1 MRWLRWTGAI
11 AVLLA
16 ILGFVA
22 TQASPW
28 PAALVYRFVM
38 NRGGEGLN
46 AALEKHVPPGVQA
59 VLDEP
64 YEPGVALDVFFPG
77 PGRFPAI
84 VWIHGGGFL
93 AGDKTHVRNY
103 LRILAA
109 NGYTTVALG
118 YSIGPAAH
126 YPTPLR
132 QANAALAHLVRNSER
147 LHVDPSRIY
156 LAGDSAGAHL
166 AAQLANAISVP
177 AYAKTVGIAPSI
189 ERAQLRGAIL
199 HCGIYDFTLAK
210 PGGLYGH
217 FMATV
222 MWSYSG
228 RRNPV
233 PLPELSVARQVT
245 GNFPPAFISAG
256 NGDALLPHSHALAD
270 ALTKVG
276 VKVDSL
282 FFPGHEPELPHEY
295 QFNLDSEAGRLAFER
310 TLSFLRAEAGVVRK
324 RRRRLVDERRAPVA
338 GGGGAARRR
347 QAEHH
352 GGSGESQ
359 GFHALRTA
367 QTRVS
372 SAGAR

>member
-1 MRWLRWTGAI
+1 MGWLRRIGAI
-11 AVLLA
+11 AALVA

-22 TQASPW
+22 MQVSPW

-46 AALEKHVPPGVQA
+46 AALERHVPPGVLA

-64 YEPGVALDVFFPG
+64 YEAGVALDVFFPG
-77 PGRFPAI
+77 AGTFPTI

-93 AGDKTHVRNY
+93 AGDKSHVRNY

-147 LHVDPSRIY
+147 LHVDPARIY

-189 ERAQLRGAIL
+189 ERSQLRGVIL
-199 HCGIYDFTLAK
+199 HCGIYDFALPS
-210 PGGLYGH
+210 PGGLYDH
-217 FMATV
+217 FMRTV

-228 RRNPV
+228 KRNPQ

-245 GNFPPAFISAG
+245 AAFPPAFISAG

-270 ALTKVG
+270 ALARAG
-276 VKVDSL
+276 VKVDTL

-295 QFNLDSEAGRLAFER
+295 QFNLDSAAGRLALER
-310 TLSFLRAEAGVVRK
+310 TLRFLR
-324 RRRRLVDERRAPVA
+324 PN
-338 GGGGAARRR
+338 
-347 QAEHH
+347 
-352 GGSGESQ
+352 
-359 GFHALRTA
+359 
-367 QTRVS
+367 
-372 SAGAR
+372 